1 MAGSVF
7 KKRIQDDDGS
17 VSVEFVVLFPVL
29 IGMVLLICEAGW
41 AMTKMMM
48 LDRGLDMA
56 MRDIRLGAPG
66 SGDYDQIRNKI
77 CARASVFTNCTANL
91 KMQLQKYEY
100 EAGWNPASAQSSFP
114 WDAAAC
120 TDDLPV
126 EIDPVTGEEKDRS
139 GPDDNWEPGQR
150 DTNMF
155 IRVCITHNPIFPGLG
170 SLLLDQGVDDP
181 ANPLKKSY
189 QLVAFSAFRNEY

>member
-1 MAGSVF
+1 MAGSIF
-7 KKRIQDDDGS
+7 KKRIQEDDGS
-17 VSVEFVVLFPVL
+17 VSVEFVILFPVI
-29 IGMVLLICEAGW
+29 IGMVLLIFEAGW

-48 LDRGLDMA
+48 LDRGLDIA

-66 SGDYDQIRNKI
+66 SSDYDQIRNKI
-77 CARASVFTNCTANL
+77 CSHSRILSDCTSNL

-100 EAGWNPASAQSSFP
+100 NPAWTPTDSRDSFP

-120 TDDLPV
+120 TDDLPI
-126 EIDPVTGEEKDRS
+126 EIDPVTGEIKDRS
-139 GPDDNWEPGQR
+139 GPDDNWDPGQR
-150 DTNMF
+150 DVNMF

-170 SLLLDQGVDDP
+170 SLLLAKGRDDP
-181 ANPLKKSY
+181 SNPLKESY